1 MWNKLDNIPDVAN
14 EKVEKSEE
22 YKAWSQRILAIQ

>member
-1 MWNKLDNIPDVAN
+1 MSNKLDNIPDIAN

-22 YKAWSQRILAIQ
+22 YRAWSQRILAIQ

>member
-1 MWNKLDNIPDVAN
+1 MSNKLENIPDVAN

-22 YKAWSQRILAIQ
+22 YRSWSQRILAIQ

>member
-1 MWNKLDNIPDVAN
+1 MWNKLHNIPDVAN

-22 YKAWSQRILAIQ
+22 YRAWSQRILAIQ